1 MSGVTVPALV
11 ARSRPVAVYLLVVAV
26 GAAAFLYPFWLPA
39 GALADSGHT
48 GDAPL
53 VAATVGALVVAAV
66 TLELRRATM
75 NGATVALLG
84 VLSATAGLL
93 RLVDLPG
100 GGSGIFFLVILA
112 GAAFG
117 PRFGML
123 LGLCAMATSAVIT
136 GGIGPWLPFQML
148 VLGWLGGA
156 SGLAGHFTRRLPP
169 MAEVVVLAAVG
180 WVAGFLFGAVM
191 NLWFWPFTVGS
202 GELAWHPGLSFTA
215 TLQRYWSF
223 YVATSLPWDAAGAL
237 ANAVLILITGRHVL
251 PALRRVADR
260 LAPVVEL
267 VPERDGGGPGEG
279 PPPRLESEMRG
290 VTPPGSPYVWADG
303 APRALRPRT
312 SRASGRRS
320 ATRWWSRR

>member
-1 MSGVTVPALV
+1 MPPPPPPFL
-11 ARSRPVAVYLLVVAV
+11 ARSRPTAVYLLVVIV

-39 GALADSGHT
+39 GTLANADHT

-53 VAATVGALVVAAV
+53 VAAAVGALVVAAV

-84 VLSATAGLL
+84 VLSAIAGLL

-123 LGLCAMATSAVIT
+123 LGLCSMATSAVIT

-148 VLGWLGGA
+148 VLAWLGGA
-156 SGLAGHFTRRLPP
+156 SGFAGRVTRRLPP
-169 MAEVVVLAAVG
+169 LAEVAVLALGG
-180 WVAGFLFGAVM
+180 WFAGFLYGAVM

-202 GELAWHPGLSFTA
+202 GALAWQPGLSLSA

-223 YVATSLPWDAAGAL
+223 YVATSLPWDAAGAF
-237 ANAVLILITGRHVL
+237 ANAVLILTTGRHIL
-251 PALRRVADR
+251 PGLRRVAHR
-260 LAPVVEL
+260 LDPVVEL
-267 VPERDGGGPGEG
+267 EDLEPGRDEGGP
-279 PPPRLESEMRG
+279 
-290 VTPPGSPYVWADG
+290 
-303 APRALRPRT
+303 RAEAAFV
-312 SRASGRRS
+312 S
-320 ATRWWSRR
+320 

>member
-1 MSGVTVPALV
+1 MSAAPPLI
-11 ARSRPVAVYLLVVAV
+11 ARSRPIAVYVLVVSV

-39 GALADSGHT
+39 GTLAGADHT

-53 VAATVGALVVAAV
+53 VAAAVGALVVAAV

-84 VLSATAGLL
+84 VLSAIAGLL

-123 LGLCAMATSAVIT
+123 LGLCSMATSAVIT

-156 SGLAGHFTRRLPP
+156 SGFAGRVTRRLPP
-169 MAEVVVLAAVG
+169 MAEVVILAVGG
-180 WVAGFLFGAVM
+180 WVAGFLYGAVM

-202 GELAWHPGLSFTA
+202 GALAWQPGLSLAA

-223 YVATSLPWDAAGAL
+223 YVATSLPWDAAGAF
-237 ANAVLILITGRHVL
+237 ANAVLILTTGSQIL
-251 PALRRVADR
+251 PALRRVAQR
-260 LAPVVEL
+260 LEPVVEL
-267 VPERDGGGPGEG
+267 LPPGRDEGGP
-279 PPPRLESEMRG
+279 
-290 VTPPGSPYVWADG
+290 
-303 APRALRPRT
+303 RAEAAFV
-312 SRASGRRS
+312 S
-320 ATRWWSRR
+320 